1 MKRNKNIWVIIISI
15 LLIVGFIFNAV
26 YAVSGQAD
34 NNTMNGSEETSDGWD
49 YRSCID
55 LILLAALIDLILLAA
70 LVLVTCKYARDV
82 KRQADL
88 MSKNTNIMITKMNLD
103 RCNEEMHK
111 LVGPLYTDK
120 HHPVRF
126 ANILFTA
133 SETGEHVLEHH
144 NFWNKIRPYIY
155 LGSDE
160 LRSALEKYIEL
171 KVREIEKKED
181 GTKNQED
188 FINEARDSL
197 IVQIEKRHSEL
208 TTELSNLRKQLEEL
222 QTENT

>member
-34 NNTMNGSEETSDGWD
+34 NNTVNGSVETSDGWD
-49 YRSCID
+49 YISCID

-111 LVGPLYTDK
+111 LVGPLYTYK
-120 HHPVRF
+120 HDPVRF
-126 ANILFTA
+126 ANIPFTA
-133 SETGEHVLEHH
+133 SETGEHVPEHH
-144 NFWNKIRPYIY
+144 NFWNKVRPYIY

-188 FINEARDSL
+188 FINEAGQSL
-197 IVQIEKRHSEL
+197 IKQIEKRHSEL

>member
-34 NNTMNGSEETSDGWD
+34 NNTVNGSGETSDGWA
-49 YRSCID
+49 YKSYID
-55 LILLAALIDLILLAA
+55 LILVAA
-70 LVLVTCKYARDV
+70 LVLVTYGYARQV

-88 MSKNTNIMITKMNLD
+88 MSKNTNIMITRMNID
-103 RCNEEMHK
+103 RCNEEMHN
-111 LVGPLYTDK
+111 LVGLLYTHR
-120 HHPVRF
+120 HHSKYF
-126 ANILFTA
+126 TKTLFTA
-133 SETGEHVLEHH
+133 SETGMYVREHH
-144 NFWNKIRPYIY
+144 NFWNKISPYIY

-160 LRSALEKYIEL
+160 LRSALESYLEL
-171 KVREIEKKED
+171 KVKKIEKKED

-188 FINEARDSL
+188 SINEARDSL
-197 IVQIEKRHSEL
+197 IEQIEKRHSEL
-208 TTELSNLRKQLEEL
+208 TTKSSNLSKQLEEL

>member
-34 NNTMNGSEETSDGWD
+34 NNTMNGSVETSDGWD
-49 YRSCID
+49 YISC
-55 LILLAALIDLILLAA
+55 IDLILLAA

-181 GTKNQED
+181 GTKNQEV

-197 IVQIEKRHSEL
+197 IVQIEKQYSEL
-208 TTELSNLRKQLEEL
+208 TTELSNLKKQLKEL

>member
-34 NNTMNGSEETSDGWD
+34 NNTVNGSVETSDGWD
-49 YRSCID
+49 YKSSIE
-55 LILLAALIDLILLAA
+55 LILVAA
-70 LVLVTCKYARDV
+70 LVLVTYKYARDV

-88 MSKNTNIMITKMNLD
+88 MTKNTNIMITKMNLD

-111 LVGPLYTDK
+111 LVAPLYKPYKPDR
-120 HHPVRF
+120 VF

-197 IVQIEKRHSEL
+197 IVQIEKRYSEL
-208 TTELSNLRKQLEEL
+208 TTELSNLKKQLKEL

>member
-34 NNTMNGSEETSDGWD
+34 NNTVNGSVETSDGWD
-49 YRSCID
+49 YKSCIE
-55 LILLAALIDLILLAA
+55 LILVAA
-70 LVLVTCKYARDV
+70 LVLVTYKYARDV

-88 MSKNTNIMITKMNLD
+88 MTKNTNIMITKMNLD

-111 LVGPLYTDK
+111 LVGPLYTHRNDST
-120 HHPVRF
+120 VRF
-126 ANILFTA
+126 VKTLFTA
-133 SETGEHVLEHH
+133 PETGERVPEHH
-144 NFWNKIRPYIY
+144 NFWNEIRPYIY

-197 IVQIEKRHSEL
+197 IVQIEKRYSEL
-208 TTELSNLRKQLEEL
+208 TTELSNLKKQLKEL

>member
-34 NNTMNGSEETSDGWD
+34 NNTVNGSVETSDGWD
-49 YRSCID
+49 YISCID

-82 KRQADL
+82 KRQANL

>member
-1 MKRNKNIWVIIISI
+1 
-15 LLIVGFIFNAV
+15 
-26 YAVSGQAD
+26 
-34 NNTMNGSEETSDGWD
+34 
-49 YRSCID
+49 
-55 LILLAALIDLILLAA
+55 
-70 LVLVTCKYARDV
+70 
-82 KRQADL
+82 

-181 GTKNQED
+181 GTKNQEV

-197 IVQIEKRHSEL
+197 IVQIEKQYSEL
-208 TTELSNLRKQLEEL
+208 TTELSNLKKQLKEL

>member
-34 NNTMNGSEETSDGWD
+34 NNTVNGGVETSDGWD
-49 YRSCID
+49 YKSSID
-55 LILLAALIDLILLAA
+55 LILVAA
-70 LVLVTCKYARDV
+70 LVLVTYRYAREV

-111 LVGPLYTDK
+111 LVGPLYTYRDDS
-120 HHPVRF
+120 VRF
-126 ANILFTA
+126 ANIPFTA
-133 SETGEHVLEHH
+133 PETGEHVPEHH

-160 LRSALEKYIEL
+160 LRSALEKYIER
-171 KVREIEKKED
+171 KVKKIEKKED
-181 GTKNQED
+181 DTKNQED
-188 FINEARDSL
+188 LINEAGQSL
-197 IVQIEKRHSEL
+197 IKQIEKRHSEL

>member
-1 MKRNKNIWVIIISI
+1 MKSNKNIWVIIISI

-34 NNTMNGSEETSDGWD
+34 NNTVNGSVETSDGWD
-49 YRSCID
+49 YKSCIE
-55 LILLAALIDLILLAA
+55 LILVAA
-70 LVLVTCKYARDV
+70 LVLVTYKYARDV

-88 MSKNTNIMITKMNLD
+88 MTKNTNIMITKMNLD
-103 RCNEEMHK
+103 RCNEEIHK
-111 LVGPLYTDK
+111 LVGPLYAYRHDSK
-120 HHPVRF
+120 VRF
-126 ANILFTA
+126 TKTLFTA
-133 SETGEHVLEHH
+133 PETGEHVPEHH
-144 NFWNKIRPYIY
+144 NFWNEIRPYIY

-188 FINEARDSL
+188 LINEAGQSL
-197 IVQIEKRHSEL
+197 IKQIEKRHSEL